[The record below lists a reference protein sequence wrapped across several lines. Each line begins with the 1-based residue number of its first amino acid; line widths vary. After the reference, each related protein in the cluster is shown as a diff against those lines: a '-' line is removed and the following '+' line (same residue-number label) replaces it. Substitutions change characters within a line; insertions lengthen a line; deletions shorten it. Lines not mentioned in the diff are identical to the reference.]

1 MSEKGIRRA
10 ACVLACLPVMP
21 CLAQQE
27 GQVEPIGSY
36 PVADDAQTADRAAD
50 TERPAESQRTTSRI
64 VEEIIVTAQK
74 REENLRDVP
83 ISVSA
88 FSAGKLEALGVEEIS
103 NLQSVTPGL
112 TITRTGAAD
121 VVYLRG
127 VGTDAFLPGVDPSV
141 PYYIDGVLLL
151 SGQGTS
157 TFLDHIER
165 VEVLKGPQGTLF
177 GASSVGGAINVVTA
191 DPKQEFSSDVTLGY
205 GNYDAFSIKA
215 YTNLP
220 LTENLATSVS
230 LFSTRQDNFAN
241 NSVGG
246 TVGVYARGGR
256 AKVRWN
262 IASNLSNTFSAS
274 YQEISDNVGLAWNNT
289 RPAPVLSAILPAA
302 SGDSF
307 EISNNS
313 AGGSRATSYVIANT
327 LNWELQYIDVKL
339 VGSAQKQRPLA
350 SADFDGT
357 RIPVSKFTG
366 ERQSFGQ
373 YTAELQFNSNDETP
387 FHDRLTWVGGFFYN
401 YVDGGFDPLAIAIA
415 PNLLG
420 GLAGPLGSQLSNLLN
435 PITSLV
441 TGIDL
446 NRGVV
451 LYSHGILKGDAI
463 SAYWQGT
470 LHLSETLKLLAG
482 GRYQYSKR
490 DLKESRTEIDN
501 PEVIG
506 GRTTLFS
513 PEVPTLTAKQ
523 FSPRLSLQWYPF
535 DDGTQIYTSWARG
548 FKTPTYNTVNLL
560 GTIFGPIEPV
570 KAQRNDAYEIGIK
583 TQLFDDSLQLNA
595 AAFYTKQKNLLN
607 GFIAV
612 LTGGVVAYNN
622 VPEATIKGAEFDAV
636 WTPLPV
642 LNPGMAVTL
651 SAAYLDAEYTDF
663 PNGQGFDEVTGLA
676 FGPGKPFPPLPQ
688 QDFSGNDIVRTPKLS
703 YNASISQ
710 TIDFD
715 DSTLELSVNG
725 NYSSGF
731 YFLPQNSALYE
742 VDSFVVLNAH
752 ATYMYNPWGLEGTLY
767 CQNLADTMYTEAMFV
782 DDFGRT
788 TMPNA
793 PRTYGVRVKWTF

>member
-1 MSEKGIRRA
+1 M
-10 ACVLACLPVMP
+10 
-21 CLAQQE
+21 
-27 GQVEPIGSY
+27 
-36 PVADDAQTADRAAD
+36 
-50 TERPAESQRTTSRI
+50 
-64 VEEIIVTAQK
+64 
-74 REENLRDVP
+74 P

-112 TITRTGAAD
+112 TVTRTGAAD

-177 GASSVGGAINVVTA
+177 GASSVGGAINVITA
-191 DPKQEFSSDVTLGY
+191 DPTQEFSSDVTLGY
-205 GNYDAFSIKA
+205 GNYDTFSVKA

-220 LTENLATSVS
+220 LTDNLAANASF
-230 LFSTRQDNFAN
+230 FSTRQDNFVH
-241 NSVGG
+241 NSVGP
-246 TVGVYARGGR
+246 TYGVYARGGR
-256 AKVRWN
+256 MKVRWD
-262 IASNLSNTFSAS
+262 IASNLYNTFSAS

-289 RPAPVLSAILPAA
+289 RPAPILAAILPTAP
-302 SGDSF
+302 GDSY

-327 LNWELQYIDVKL
+327 LNWELPYIDVKL
-339 VGSAQKQRPLA
+339 VGSAQKQRPFA
-350 SADFDGT
+350 QADFDGT
-357 RIPVSKFTG
+357 RIPISKFVG
-366 ERQSFGQ
+366 QRQYFGQ

-401 YVDGGFDPLAIAIA
+401 YIDGGFDPLAISVA

-420 GLAGPLGSQLSNLLN
+420 GLAGPFGTQLSTLLT
-435 PITSLV
+435 PITNAV

-446 NRGVV
+446 NQGIV
-451 LYSHGILKGDAI
+451 LYNHGILKGDAI

-470 LHLSETLKLLAG
+470 LHISDTFKLVAG
-482 GRYQYSKR
+482 GRYQKSQR
-490 DLKESRTEIDN
+490 DLKDSYTEIDSPN
-501 PEVIG
+501 AIG
-506 GRTTLFS
+506 GRTTIFRT
-513 PEVPTLTAKQ
+513 EVPTLKANQ

-535 DDGTQIYTSWARG
+535 DDGTQFYASWARG
-548 FKTPTYNTVNLL
+548 YKTPTYNTVNLL
-560 GTIFGPIEPV
+560 GTLFGPIEPV
-570 KAQRNDAYEIGIK
+570 QAQRNDAYELGVK
-583 TQLFDDSLQLNA
+583 TQLFDDTLQLNA

-607 GFIAV
+607 GFIAL

-636 WTPLPV
+636 WTPLPM

-651 SAAYLDAEYTDF
+651 SAAYLDAKYTDF
-663 PNGQGFDEVTGLA
+663 PNGQGFDEATGLA
-676 FGPGKPFPPLPQ
+676 FGPGKPVPPLPQ
-688 QDFSGNDIVRTPKLS
+688 QDFSGNEIVRTPKFS
-703 YNASISQ
+703 YNAGLSQ
-710 TIDFD
+710 TIDFE

-731 YFLPQNSALYE
+731 YFLPQNSSLFE
-742 VDSFVVLNAH
+742 VGSFTVVNAH
-752 ATYMYNPWGLEGTLY
+752 ATYMYNPWGLEGTIY
-767 CQNLADTMYTEAMFV
+767 SQNLLDTSYTEAMFV

-793 PRTYGVRVKWTF
+793 PRTYGVRLKWMF